1 MTTSIPTP
9 TQKFPHKF
17 NTLEILRGGW
27 YVTWA
32 VSFLLFVAS
41 IYTASSQRQALKTVG
56 KDAAPSIITAQ
67 QLRDSFADI
76 DASLA
81 NELLSKPGADL
92 QAMADFE
99 KNRKKIADR
108 LLAASKNI
116 TFKEEEPIVQGLQR
130 NSIEYFLKL
139 QETRDTHKLGNPINT
154 LNVYREAASIVDN
167 KILPQAQKLDEVNTL
182 HLKESYEREGLLNKG
197 LIGLVLLLGLGQLV
211 ILVGI
216 QLFLYRRMQRIFN
229 KPLLGAS
236 AIATIFLGYAIFS
249 FMSASSN
256 LKIAKE
262 DAFDSLH
269 ALRKMRSISYK
280 ANGDESR
287 YLLDAANAGKHEI
300 AFNNNIAQILKIP
313 PSLSVAKIIQNANAD
328 RKSDGFTGLFA
339 DELNNIT
346 FDGEKKLAIESF
358 KAFADY
364 VAIDAQIRQLYRSGK
379 LAEAIALCIGDKPGQ
394 SNWAFD
400 NYKKVHTNLI
410 DLNKL
415 EFDRHI
421 KIGEDGLAYFE
432 IIAAGA
438 LGGVAILT
446 LFGLR
451 PRLMEYL

>member
-9 TQKFPHKF
+9 TQKLPTKL
-17 NTLEILRGGW
+17 NTLQILRGGW
-27 YVTWA
+27 YVTWV
-32 VSFLLFVAS
+32 VSFLLLVVS
-41 IYTASSQRQALKTVG
+41 IYAANSQRQALKTVG

-81 NELLSKPGADL
+81 NELLSKPGQDL

-130 NSIEYFLKL
+130 NSIDYFLKL
-139 QETRDTHKLGNPINT
+139 QETRDTHKLGNLVNT

-167 KILPQAQKLDEVNTL
+167 KILPQAQKLDEVNTA
-182 HLKESYEREGLLNKG
+182 HLKDSYEQEGFLNKG
-197 LIGLVLLLGLGQLV
+197 LTGLVAIIGLVQIL

-216 QLFLYRRMQRIFN
+216 QLFLYRRMQRILN
-229 KPLLGAS
+229 VRLLGAS
-236 AIATIFLGYAIFS
+236 AIATIFLGYTIFS
-249 FMSASSN
+249 CMSASSN
-256 LKIAKE
+256 LRIAKE

-300 AFNNNIAQILKIP
+300 AFNKNIAQIIQIS
-313 PSLSVAKIIQNANAD
+313 PSLSVAKIIQNTNED
-328 RKSDGFTGLFA
+328 RKSDGFIGLFA

-346 FDGEKKLAIESF
+346 FAGEKRLAIESF
-358 KAFADY
+358 QAFTDY
-364 VAIDAQIRQLYRSGK
+364 IAIDAQIRQLYRSGK
-379 LAEAIALCIGDKPGQ
+379 IAEAIALCIGDNPGQ

-400 NYKKVHTNLI
+400 KYKKVHTNLI
-410 DLNKL
+410 DLNKI
-415 EFDRHI
+415 EFDNHI
-421 KIGEDGLAYFE
+421 RFGEERLLYFE

-438 LGGVAILT
+438 LGSVAILT

>member
-9 TQKFPHKF
+9 TQKFPQKL
-17 NTLEILRGGW
+17 NTLQILRGGW
-27 YVTWA
+27 YATWG
-32 VSFLLFVAS
+32 VSLLLLVVS
-41 IYTASSQRQALKTVG
+41 IYGVGSQRKALKTVG
-56 KDAAPSIITAQ
+56 TDAAPSIITAQ

-130 NSIEYFLKL
+130 NSIDYFLKL
-139 QETRDTHKLGNPINT
+139 QETRDTHKLGNPANT
-154 LNVYREAASIVDN
+154 LNVYREAASILDN
-167 KILPQAQKLDEVNTL
+167 KILPQAQKLDEVNST
-182 HLKESYEREGLLNKG
+182 HLKDSYEGEGLLNKG
-197 LIGLVLLLGLGQLV
+197 LTGLVTILGLVQIS
-211 ILVGI
+211 ILVVI

-229 KPLLGAS
+229 VPLLGAS
-236 AIATIFLGYAIFS
+236 AIATIFLGYTIFS
-249 FMSASSN
+249 FMNASGN

-269 ALRKMRSISYK
+269 ALRQMRSISYK

-300 AFNNNIAQILKIP
+300 AFNKNIAQILTIP
-313 PSLSVAKIIQNANAD
+313 PTLSVAKIIQNSNED
-328 RKSDGFTGLFA
+328 RKSEGFTGLFA
-339 DELNNIT
+339 TELNNIT

-358 KAFADY
+358 KAFTDY
-364 VAIDAQIRQLYRSGK
+364 IAIDAQIRQLYRSGK

-394 SNWAFD
+394 SNRAFD
-400 NYKKVHTNLI
+400 DYKKVHTNLI
-410 DLNKL
+410 DLNKI

-421 KIGEDGLAYFE
+421 KIGEDGLRYFE

-438 LGGVAILT
+438 LGSVAILT

>member
-9 TQKFPHKF
+9 TQKFPAKL
-17 NTLEILRGGW
+17 NTLQILRRGW
-27 YVTWA
+27 YVTWI
-32 VSFLLFVAS
+32 VSFLLLVVS
-41 IYTASSQRQALKTVG
+41 IYAANSERKALSTVG

-130 NSIEYFLKL
+130 NSIDYFLKL
-139 QETRDTHKLGNPINT
+139 QETRDTHKLGNIANT
-154 LNVYREAASIVDN
+154 LAVYREAASIVDN
-167 KILPQAQKLDEVNTL
+167 KILPQAQRLDEVNEA
-182 HLKESYEREGLLNKG
+182 HLKDSYERESFLNKG
-197 LIGLVLLLGLGQLV
+197 LTGLVAIIGLVQIA

-216 QLFLYRRMQRIFN
+216 QLFLYRRMQRILN
-229 KPLLGAS
+229 VRLLSAT
-236 AIATIFLGYAIFS
+236 AIATIFLGYTIFS
-249 FMSASSN
+249 FMNASNN
-256 LKIAKE
+256 LRIAKE

-269 ALRKMRSISYK
+269 ALRKMRSVAYK

-300 AFNNNIAQILKIP
+300 AFNKNIAQIIQIP
-313 PSLSVAKIIQNANAD
+313 PSLSVAKIIQNTSAD
-328 RKSDGFTGLFA
+328 RKSEGFIGLFA

-346 FDGEKKLAIESF
+346 FDGEKRLAIESF
-358 KAFADY
+358 QAFTDY

-379 LAEAIALCIGDKPGQ
+379 LAEAIALCIGDNPGQ

-400 NYKKVHTNLI
+400 KYKKVHTNLI
-410 DLNKL
+410 DLNKI

-421 KIGEDGLAYFE
+421 KIGENGLAYFE
-432 IIAAGA
+432 IIATFA
-438 LGGVAILT
+438 LGSVAILT

-451 PRLMEYL
+451 PRLIEYL

>member
-1 MTTSIPTP
+1 MTTPIPTP
-9 TQKFPHKF
+9 TQKFPRKF
-17 NTLEILRGGW
+17 NTLQILRSGW
-27 YVTWA
+27 YATWI
-32 VSFLLFVAS
+32 VSFFLLVVS
-41 IYTASSQRQALKTVG
+41 IYTANSQRQALKTVG
-56 KDAAPSIITAQ
+56 KDAVLSIIAAQ

-81 NELLSKPGADL
+81 SELLSKPGKDL

-130 NSIEYFLKL
+130 NTIEYFLKF
-139 QETRDTHKLGNPINT
+139 QETLDTNKLGNPVNT

-167 KILPQAQKLDEVNTL
+167 KIFPQAQKLDEVNNTY
-182 HLKESYEREGLLNKG
+182 LKDSYEIDGSINEGLTG
-197 LIGLVLLLGLGQLV
+197 LVTIIGLVQLS
-211 ILVGI
+211 ILVVI
-216 QLFLYRRMQRIFN
+216 QLFLYRRMQRILN
-229 KPLLGAS
+229 RSLLAAS
-236 AIATIFLGYAIFS
+236 AISTIFLGYTIFS

-262 DAFDSLH
+262 DAFDSIY

-300 AFNNNIAQILKIP
+300 AFNTNIAHIIKIP
-313 PSLSVAKIIQNANAD
+313 PSLSVAKIIQNTNEN

-339 DELNNIT
+339 DEFNNIT
-346 FDGEKKLAIESF
+346 FDGEKKLAIDSF
-358 KAFADY
+358 QAFNDY
-364 VAIDAQIRQLYRSGK
+364 LAIDAQIRQLYHSGK
-379 LAEAIALCIGDKPGQ
+379 VAEAIALYIGNKPGQ

-400 NYKKVHTNLI
+400 NYKKVHTKLI
-410 DLNKL
+410 DLNKIEL
-415 EFDRHI
+415 DRHI
-421 KIGEDGLAYFE
+421 KIAEDGLGYFE

-438 LGGVAILT
+438 LGSVAILT